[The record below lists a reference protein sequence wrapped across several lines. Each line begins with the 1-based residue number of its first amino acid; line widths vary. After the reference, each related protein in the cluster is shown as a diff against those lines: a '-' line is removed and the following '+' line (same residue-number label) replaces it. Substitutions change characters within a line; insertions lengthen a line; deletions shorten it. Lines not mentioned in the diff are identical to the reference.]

1 MKNTSGRPVD
11 LSGININEILAY
23 TKNSRQHYK
32 NYIKCQSIYSLY
44 NENSMQDVC
53 KVLGVTRETIRK
65 WKDLLRKGGLPK
77 LLDEKK
83 VGKRARI
90 GKEELLE
97 LKKLI
102 KQKPTK
108 HGYEGKKWTGSI
120 LVDYL
125 QKQWDINVGIRT
137 AQLWLKQVR

>member
-1 MKNTSGRPVD
+1 MKNRLGRPVD
-11 LSGININEILAY
+11 LSDININEILDY
-23 TKNSRQHYK
+23 SKNNKYYK

-44 NENSMQDVC
+44 NGNSMQDVC

-65 WKDLLRKGGLPK
+65 WKDLLRKGGLPE

-90 GKEELLE
+90 GKEELLK

-108 HGYEGKKWTGSI
+108 YGFEGKKWTGSI
-120 LVDYL
+120 LAGYL
-125 QKQWDINVGIRT
+125 QKHRDIKIGIRT

>member
-1 MKNTSGRPVD
+1 MKKASGRPVD
-11 LSGININEILAY
+11 ISGININDIMDY
-23 TKNSRQHYK
+23 TKNSNGYR

-44 NENSMQDVC
+44 NGNSMQDVC

-65 WKDLLRKGGLPK
+65 WKDLLRKGGLPE
-77 LLDEKK
+77 LLDKKK

-90 GKEELLE
+90 GKVELLE

-108 HGYEGKKWTGSI
+108 YGYEGKKWTGSI

-125 QKQWDINVGIRT
+125 QKQSDIKVGIRT
-137 AQLWLKQVR
+137 AQLWLRQVR

>member
-1 MKNTSGRPVD
+1 MKNTAGRPVD
-11 LSGININEILAY
+11 LSDININDILNY
-23 TKNSRQHYK
+23 IKNSKNYR

-44 NENSMQDVC
+44 NGNSMQNVC

-65 WKDLLRKGGLPK
+65 WKNLLRKGGLPE

-83 VGKRARI
+83 VGKRALI
-90 GKEELLE
+90 GKDELLG

-108 HGYEGKKWTGSI
+108 YGFEGKKWTGCV
-120 LVDYL
+120 LADYL
-125 QKQWDINVGIRT
+125 QKHRDIKIGIRT